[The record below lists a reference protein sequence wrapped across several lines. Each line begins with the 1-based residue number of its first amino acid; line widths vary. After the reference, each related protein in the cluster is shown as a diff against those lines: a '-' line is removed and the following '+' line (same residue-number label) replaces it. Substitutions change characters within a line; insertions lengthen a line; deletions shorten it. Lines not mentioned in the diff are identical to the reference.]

1 MLKIK
6 EQFHDLLAKLAKAIE
21 DYYDGIKL
29 IDLEFDNDC
38 ELIDQSIANIRKE
51 SVKLA
56 EYHKSELSQNWKLH
70 NKLEKIECDATK
82 TEVLIG
88 QLEQQVDFIDANLKK
103 LKQEKNNLEKKT
115 HGFLSWLIKKIYVFF
130 NTEFQTSD
138 ERQIL
143 NLQICIDNT
152 QTEKIKLKQTK
163 K

>member
-70 NKLEKIECDATK
+70 NKLEKIECDSTK

-88 QLEQQVDFIDANLKK
+88 QLEQQIDFIDANL
-103 LKQEKNNLEKKT
+103 
-115 HGFLSWLIKKIYVFF
+115 
-130 NTEFQTSD
+130 
-138 ERQIL
+138 
-143 NLQICIDNT
+143 
-152 QTEKIKLKQTK
+152 
-163 K
+163 